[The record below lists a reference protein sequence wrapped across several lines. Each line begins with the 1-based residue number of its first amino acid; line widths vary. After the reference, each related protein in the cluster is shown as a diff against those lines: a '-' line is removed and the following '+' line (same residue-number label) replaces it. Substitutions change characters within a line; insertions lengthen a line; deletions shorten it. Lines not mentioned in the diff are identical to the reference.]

1 MTKLNCGCKPK
12 IIHGTECQPPED
24 MCEAH
29 RLEWHERHHRALKE
43 HKERM
48 AALNDVLTSDYDWM
62 GEPT

>member
-29 RLEWHERHHRALKE
+29 RLEWLTLHHAALKI
-43 HKERM
+43 HKARM
-48 AALNDVLTSDYDWM
+48 AAFNDALLGAYRWEDVT
-62 GEPT
+62 